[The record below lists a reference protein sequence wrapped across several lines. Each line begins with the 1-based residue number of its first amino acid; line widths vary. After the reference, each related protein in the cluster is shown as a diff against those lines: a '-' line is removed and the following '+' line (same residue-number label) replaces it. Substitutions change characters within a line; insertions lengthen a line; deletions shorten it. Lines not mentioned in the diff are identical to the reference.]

1 MRRYA
6 LFAVA
11 TPERVR
17 VFATS
22 RPVETGEAGSSLIRL
37 LSAIGLRSA
46 AIAAGVTT
54 DMPGRHAAV
63 MIEEGVVRS
72 VALIDSSAADAIRS
86 LAENIGA
93 RISVVEI
100 EPLSVPARRSRPV
113 GYAVPIAFCLNC
125 EDHEAGQDGSCT
137 ACAGIAALRRR
148 GLSSGE

>member
-6 LFAVA
+6 LFAVT

-22 RPVETGEAGSSLIRL
+22 RPVETGEAGASLIRL

-54 DMPGRHAAV
+54 DLPGRHAAV
-63 MIEEGVVRS
+63 MIEEGMVRS
-72 VALIDSSAADAIRS
+72 VALIESSAADAIRS

-93 RISVVEI
+93 YVSIVEI
-100 EPLSVPARRSRPV
+100 EPLTVPTQRQRPA

-125 EDHEAGQDGSCT
+125 EDHEAGQHGSCA

-148 GLSSGE
+148 GTTFEA